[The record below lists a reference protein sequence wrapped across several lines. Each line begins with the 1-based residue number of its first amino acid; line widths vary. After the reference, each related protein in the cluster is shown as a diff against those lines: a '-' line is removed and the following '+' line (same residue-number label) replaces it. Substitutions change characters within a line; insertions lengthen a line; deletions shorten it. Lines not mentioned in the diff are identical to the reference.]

1 MFRNLTDGQNFRF
14 DAEQLTFIEKLQQL
28 DQLQRNHAMDEEQ
41 RLKRVLMENR
51 AMEQERIIMENR
63 MAEFTIIQKKGNLDN
78 VQNSGN
84 KSLFRS
90 E

>member
-1 MFRNLTDGQNFRF
+1 
-14 DAEQLTFIEKLQQL
+14 
-28 DQLQRNHAMDEEQ
+28 MDEEQ